1 VNAAIL
7 GRMMPPRSVLAASAA
22 GVLAAGCVIVPVDVA
37 GYDPDCR
44 YVTHHIELQAVQIAQ
59 LQRCSGQ
66 GCEAVV
72 LAGLGVTAVSAVVSG
87 SIVIVGNV
95 VYWADH
101 RANCPA
107 PVAAPAASAAS
118 ASA

>member
-1 VNAAIL
+1 MIAAIL
-7 GRMMPPRSVLAASAA
+7 GRMMPSRSALAASAA
-22 GVLAAGCVIVPVDVA
+22 GLMATGCVIVPVTTVS
-37 GYDPDCR
+37 YDPDCR

-59 LQRCSGQ
+59 LRSCGGQ
-66 GCEAVV
+66 GCEAVM

-87 SIVIVGNV
+87 SIVVVGNV

-101 RANCPA
+101 RVSCPP

>member
-1 VNAAIL
+1 
-7 GRMMPPRSVLAASAA
+7 MMPSRSALAASAA
-22 GVLAAGCVIVPVDVA
+22 GLMATGCVIVPVTTVS
-37 GYDPDCR
+37 YDPDCR

-59 LQRCSGQ
+59 LRSCGGQ
-66 GCEAVV
+66 GCEAVM

-87 SIVIVGNV
+87 SIVVVGNV

-101 RANCPA
+101 RVNCPP